1 MVAGGPGRLET
12 IVRLY
17 GSRRYNV
24 EVVDRSSGQ
33 IVSSLLKNLIWEV
46 EVDWYGHPKRE
57 DKATLWPHWT

>member
-12 IVRLY
+12 IVHLS
-17 GSRRYNV
+17 GSRGNNV

-46 EVDWYGHPKRE
+46 EVD
-57 DKATLWPHWT
+57 